1 MRPLTRCRGDPPRF
15 HMRSRSD
22 SAPGTQRAAGWTAG
36 IRMRSFPI
44 EYYILRNAGP
54 NEGPIVGYLAGQPI
68 LGSVVDPLGRRYR
81 FAGLAPRLRDG
92 QFDVASLRPGEW
104 IVEPGLVYMSDDD
117 VGPQR
122 PSSTGSH

>member
-1 MRPLTRCRGDPPRF
+1 M
-15 HMRSRSD
+15 
-22 SAPGTQRAAGWTAG
+22 
-36 IRMRSFPI
+36 RMRSFPI

-92 QFDVASLRPGEW
+92 QFDVALLRPGEW